1 MAAAN
6 FNLVTQQILG
16 VEGGVSDRP
25 LKDDPGGL
33 TAKGITQKVYDQ
45 WRSVRKLPPKSVR
58 TITTQEVVAITKANY
73 WNPVQGDKLP
83 SGVDYAVVDFAF
95 NSGAAQAAKEL
106 QRVLGVTAD
115 GVIGLGTLKALSKAD
130 PKRVINGLCDRRLA
144 FMKKLK
150 NWNANKNG
158 WTNRVAHV
166 RAQSLALAANAP
178 VAAPLGLVAE
188 SSAKAAPQAPV
199 AAKKSVTVWGLVV
212 GAVASV
218 LNWARDILLQVPEFA
233 QTSMAGISG
242 FVDKSPL
249 AQNIA
254 NGLGALGA
262 IGVVYATWRVVQSKR
277 AEHADA

>member
-1 MAAAN
+1 VAAAN

-130 PKRVINGLCDRRLA
+130 PKRVINSLCDRRLA

-166 RAQSLALAANAP
+166 REQSLALAANAP

>member
-6 FNLVTQQILG
+6 FNTIMQQILG

-25 LKDDPGGL
+25 LSADPGGF
-33 TAKGITQKVYDQ
+33 TSRGVTQKVYDQ
-45 WRSVRKLPPKSVR
+45 WRSLRKLPPKSVR
-58 TITTQEVVAITKANY
+58 GITAQEVAAITKANY

-166 RAQSLALAANAP
+166 RSQSLALSANAP
-178 VAAPLGLVAE
+178 VAAPLGLVADPT
-188 SSAKAAPQAPV
+188 AKATPRAPV
-199 AAKKSVTVWGLVV
+199 AAKKSATVWGLVV
-212 GAVASV
+212 GGVASI
-218 LNWARDILLQVPEFA
+218 LNWARDILTQAPDFA
-233 QTSMAGISG
+233 STAMSGIAG

-249 AQNIA
+249 AQGIA
-254 NGLGALGA
+254 NGIGALGA

-277 AEHADA
+277 AEHADG